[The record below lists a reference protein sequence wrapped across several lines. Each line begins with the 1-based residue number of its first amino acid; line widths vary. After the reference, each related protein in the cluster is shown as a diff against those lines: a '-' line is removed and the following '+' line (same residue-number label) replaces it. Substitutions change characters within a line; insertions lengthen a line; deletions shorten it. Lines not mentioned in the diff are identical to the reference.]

1 MSVEACHLAARCE
14 AHVPGRKGEEKRR
27 EELRATLLPAELT
40 PAATSESVGEP
51 QPPLSVVS
59 GALRAFD
66 PPALSRVCFCV

>member
-1 MSVEACHLAARCE
+1 MSVEHATSRPRCE
-14 AHVPGRKGEEKRR
+14 AHVPGRKGEERRR